1 MTKKKKLK
9 IFFINESGA
18 PTGGAELYLIFLC
31 KILTKLGHSVTLVY
45 DRREPNTFLGG
56 KGDAYFLKGID
67 SYENNSGTKKALGRL
82 KILVEKR
89 KPDLIHV
96 HNLGNPFMIKEISK
110 LVPVVRSVHDY
121 RLICPMEFKIK
132 PDGSLCQEKTSD
144 VCLQCMAQFG
154 IGINTAKKRLFQR
167 LQEVEVNHNLSR
179 IIAGS
184 QYVKEQLILNG
195 FPEEKIS
202 LLPYFVLKKNCLK
215 KRSVLMDEK
224 NILFIA
230 RGIEAKGLISLLE
243 AFALL
248 KDKKATLTAIGSG
261 PAFNQGKKYA
271 DRLKISSRINF
282 TGWIKHD
289 LLDYFYQKCRLA
301 VIPSLW
307 PEPFSFIGL
316 DAMIF
321 GKPVVA
327 FDAGGIPDWLEDKK
341 TGFLVER
348 GNVKQLAEKID
359 LLLVDSNL
367 GNKLGQEGYKRVK
380 EKFMAPAHIFNLVK
394 IYKMVI

>member
-1 MTKKKKLK
+1 MKKTLNV
-9 IFFINESGA
+9 FHINESGA
-18 PTGGAELYLIFLC
+18 PTGGAELYIIFLY
-31 KILTKLGHSVTLVY
+31 KILTQQGYFNTLIY
-45 DRREPNTFLGG
+45 DRWEPNTFLGK
-56 KGDAYFLKGID
+56 KGDTFVFKGID
-67 SYENNSGTKKALGRL
+67 SYRNDWMAKKAIKSLQTLIKER
-82 KILVEKR
+82 I
-89 KPDLIHV
+89 PDVVHV

-132 PDGSLCQEKTSD
+132 PDGSLCQEKTGG

-154 IGINTAKKRLFQR
+154 ICINTAKKRLFQK

-179 IIAGS
+179 IIVGS

-215 KRSVLMDEK
+215 KRSVLMDKK

-271 DRLKISSRINF
+271 GRLKISSRINF
-282 TGWIKHD
+282 TGWVKHD
-289 LLDYFYQKCRLA
+289 LLDYFYQMCRLA

-327 FDAGGIPDWLEDKK
+327 FDTGGIPDWLEDKK

-359 LLLVDSNL
+359 LILTDSNL

-380 EKFMAPAHIFNLVK
+380 EKFMAQAHISNLVK